1 MVDWPN
7 EPKNVGI
14 FPRTSVELES
24 NWTLVKHVLKYDK
37 RRDIHEDEFC
47 IVSIFNCALIGQ

>member
-1 MVDWPN
+1 MSL
-7 EPKNVGI
+7 KMLAS
-14 FPRTSVELES
+14 FQELES
-24 NWTLVKHVLKYDK
+24 NWTLVKHVLKYAK